1 MFLILS
7 DEQIVLRKRVAIA
20 IYFEIGYY
28 EA

>member
-20 IYFEIGYY
+20 IYLEIGYY